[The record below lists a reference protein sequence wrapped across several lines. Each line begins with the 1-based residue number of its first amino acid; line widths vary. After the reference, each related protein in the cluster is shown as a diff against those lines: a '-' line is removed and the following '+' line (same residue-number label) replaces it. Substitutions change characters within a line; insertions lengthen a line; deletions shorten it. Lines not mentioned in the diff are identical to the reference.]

1 MAGSTSEAK
10 GSTLPRT
17 NGKKLDLVGTY
28 EAHLI
33 LGVERSRIA
42 RWLAENEQGKSK
54 IAEPAARLASG
65 PVWER
70 DQIEAKL
77 RELALENG
85 VDPESSAFDKWASA
99 RSLVRAEQMKPPM
112 DRKVLEG
119 IIRRPVSRAR
129 R

>member
-1 MAGSTSEAK
+1 MPDK
-10 GSTLPRT
+10 NR
-17 NGKKLDLVGTY
+17 NGRKLDLVGTY

-85 VDPESSAFDKWASA
+85 VDPGSKAFDKWAAA

-112 DRKVLEG
+112 DRKALEA
-119 IIRRPVSRAR
+119 IIRRPVPRAAASAR